1 MPSGIRIL
9 KKFFLQTRRNSNN
22 NFKTNR
28 LGLAKETGMSLDGTR
43 IIGVKALNI
52 NEESS
57 EAIEKMVE
65 NAIQEI
71 RSEGL
76 EILDIQTSSDYL
88 IMILGKI

>member
-1 MPSGIRIL
+1 MPRGIRIL
-9 KKFFLQTRRNSNN
+9 RIFFFQTRQDLNKV
-22 NFKTNR
+22 FKTNE
-28 LGLAKETGMSLDGTR
+28 LDLAKETGMSLDGER

-57 EAIEKMVE
+57 EAIEKMVK

-71 RSEGL
+71 RGEGL

-88 IMILGKI
+88 IMVLGKK

>member
-1 MPSGIRIL
+1 M
-9 KKFFLQTRRNSNN
+9 FFLQTRQNSNN
-22 NFKTNR
+22 IFKTNE
-28 LGLAKETGMSLDGTR
+28 LGLTHGTGMSLDGAR

-71 RSEGL
+71 RSKEL

-88 IMILGKI
+88 IMVLGKK

>member
-9 KKFFLQTRRNSNN
+9 RIFFLHTRQGLSKV
-22 NFKTNR
+22 FKTNE
-28 LGLAKETGMSLDGTR
+28 LGLAKETGMSLDGAR
-43 IIGVKALNI
+43 ITGVKALNI

-65 NAIQEI
+65 NALQEI
-71 RSEGL
+71 RGEGL

-88 IMILGKI
+88 IMVLGKK